1 MGSLTGRRQGE
12 WFSRTD
18 TKKDVWFGCW
28 LQELV
33 TGYGLALYGRRSGQE
48 IWKKRAQEM
57 LNYIL
62 KAPRTKGMF
71 PVICYVE
78 KDGSE
83 NWQNDDG
90 WAGYQ
95 REFHTMPMSWTAWLM
110 LRWGKELCPERQK
123 EILDF
128 CRPYADFLQKA
139 QNPNGCIPSW
149 FSPDGIPSRAQFRD
163 FNAETASSAPVFTGI
178 RRYGSGCA
186 ALACGRRA
194 LSFVTDQV
202 LPRNRWYDF
211 ETFLSCSKKSFGFY
225 DSITAQ
231 YPQ

>member
-1 MGSLTGRRQGE
+1 
-12 WFSRTD
+12 
-18 TKKDVWFGCW
+18 
-28 LQELV
+28 
-33 TGYGLALYGRRSGQE
+33 
-48 IWKKRAQEM
+48 
-57 LNYIL
+57 
-62 KAPRTKGMF
+62 MF

-163 FNAETASSAPVFTGI
+163 FNAETASSALFLLE
-178 RRYGSGCA
+178 YGDMVQDAA

-202 LPRNRWYDF
+202 LPRTAGMTLRPSFPAQKNHLAFMILLPPNTRSA
-211 ETFLSCSKKSFGFY
+211 TFRRSTPRPLTWC
-225 DSITAQ
+225 ITGSLKGRRIWSRRRRFWIICF
-231 YPQ
+231 

>member
-1 MGSLTGRRQGE
+1 MAERRRLGRLSAGI
-12 WFSRTD
+12 SHD
-18 TKKDVWFGCW
+18 ADVLDRVADASVGK
-28 LQELV
+28 
-33 TGYGLALYGRRSGQE
+33 GALPR
-48 IWKKRAQEM
+48 
-57 LNYIL
+57 
-62 KAPRTKGMF
+62 KA
-71 PVICYVE
+71 
-78 KDGSE
+78 
-83 NWQNDDG
+83 
-90 WAGYQ
+90 
-95 REFHTMPMSWTAWLM
+95 
-110 LRWGKELCPERQK
+110 K

-163 FNAETASSAPVFTGI
+163 FNAETASSALFLLE
-178 RRYGSGCA
+178 YGDMVQDAA

-231 YPQ
+231 YPQCNLSAIHAAAAYLVHYRITQRPEDLEQAEAVLDYLLLTQQLWNHPLMHIRLSAALRCRIPTMNGATSGKESAR

>member
-1 MGSLTGRRQGE
+1 MGGLTGRRQGE

-123 EILDF
+123 KFWI
-128 CRPYADFLQKA
+128 
-139 QNPNGCIPSW
+139 S
-149 FSPDGIPSRAQFRD
+149 
-163 FNAETASSAPVFTGI
+163 
-178 RRYGSGCA
+178 A
-186 ALACGRRA
+186 ALMLIFCKSAKSQR
-194 LSFVTDQV
+194 LYPV
-202 LPRNRWYDF
+202 LVQPGWN
-211 ETFLSCSKKSFGFY
+211 SIQSPVPGF
-225 DSITAQ
+225 
-231 YPQ
+231 